1 MTVMSISMLIVEDKD
16 NTLQAIRRM
25 LEPLK
30 LDIQAAQDGL
40 DGLSKAKRD
49 YYDIVLIDHKMPV
62 MDGLSLLKNLRELEN
77 YKNAPLLFM
86 STDSLVEVEPKALA
100 AGATQCLSK
109 PLEAEYLIDSV
120 QNWSAKA
127 VA

>member
-1 MTVMSISMLIVEDKD
+1 MSISMLIVEDKD

>member
-16 NTLQAIRRM
+16 DTLQAIRRM

-30 LDIQAAQDGL
+30 LDIQTAQDGL
-40 DGLSKAKRD
+40 DGLSKAKKD
-49 YYDIVLIDHKMPV
+49 YYDIILIDHKMPV
-62 MDGLSLLKNLRELEN
+62 MDGFSLLKNLRELEN
-77 YKNAPLLFM
+77 YRNAPLLFM

-109 PLEAEYLIDSV
+109 PLDAEYLVDSV

>member
-1 MTVMSISMLIVEDKD
+1 MVPRMKIGS
-16 NTLQAIRRM
+16 RRVI
-25 LEPLK
+25 PYPCPSG
-30 LDIQAAQDGL
+30 ATNL
-40 DGLSKAKRD
+40 DGF
-49 YYDIVLIDHKMPV
+49 
-62 MDGLSLLKNLRELEN
+62 SLLKNLRELEN
-77 YKNAPLLFM
+77 YRNAPLLFM

-109 PLEAEYLIDSV
+109 PLDAEYLVDSV